1 MLIYDVKING
11 MRNPLGYRFGEP
23 VCSWKV
29 KDAKGK
35 RQERVRI
42 EVSADESF
50 LHPVYEKEGK
60 DLNSLAEPLAF
71 ALIPH
76 TRYFCRVTVED
87 ELGDRAS
94 SETVWFETAKVNE
107 PSIGS
112 WIGTET
118 CDTFHPEFIKN
129 FGVKGEVE
137 SARLCIRRI
146 GPRLKRRING
156 KKAGD
161 YSGWLHLSSRDCYK
175 NQYSTAPMT

>member
-1 MLIYDVKING
+1 MCIRD
-11 MRNPLGYRFGEP
+11 
-23 VCSWKV
+23 S
-29 KDAKGK
+29 
-35 RQERVRI
+35 
-42 EVSADESF
+42 
-50 LHPVYEKEGK
+50 PVYEKEGK
-60 DLNSLAEPLAF
+60 DLNSLAEPLDF

-107 PSIGS
+107 PWIGS

-129 FGVKGEVE
+129 FGVKGKVE
-137 SARLCIRRI
+137 SARLYIC
-146 GPRLKRRING
+146 GLGLFEAKING

-161 YSGWLHLSSRDCYK
+161 DLLAPFITDYRESVQYCTYDITQLLKEENECSVCLGNGWYKGRFEMCIRDRLGPVSFIRYAK
-175 NQYSTAPMT
+175 